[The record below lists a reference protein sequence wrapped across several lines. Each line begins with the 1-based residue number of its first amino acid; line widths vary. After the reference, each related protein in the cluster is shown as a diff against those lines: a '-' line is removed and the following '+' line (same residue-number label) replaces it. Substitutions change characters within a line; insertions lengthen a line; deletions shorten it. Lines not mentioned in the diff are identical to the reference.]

1 MFADHSTTSNRQRDI
16 RNVTGLVLLCAIVVV
31 PGMGSIAMWDPDE
44 GLHAA
49 ISKDMVLSGDWIT
62 PQANGE
68 PFFDKPPL
76 FTWFVALSFMALG
89 FTELAARLPA
99 ALIGIATVL
108 VVYLFGRRMFGTTA
122 ALLGAVVLATS
133 AEQMVLART
142 VVHDISLSLFVTLA
156 LLAFYR
162 AYIEERY
169 RRRYLVL
176 AYASVGAAVLSKGPI
191 GLLLPVAIS
200 GIFLV
205 ARRDLGFVRKAI
217 SVPGALV
224 FLAVAAPWYVAVS
237 LANESYLAYFLL
249 EKNLGSFSSE
259 VGRHPEPFYHYVP
272 VIILGFLPWSWFLL
286 LAMVRSIRR
295 RSAANPARLFALIWF
310 GFVFVFFSMASSKLE
325 TYLLPLFPAGAFLVG
340 ELWSELLSAREK
352 RPRTGLL
359 ISYALLIITL
369 LAEVVVV
376 WGRLGS
382 FPEVRPDLHV
392 PLGATFTAINVASVT
407 LMILFL
413 VRRNYRALFA
423 TTTASMVA
431 VIVLFCLLIA
441 PALDPYKSTKSVAQE
456 IDLLLAPGE
465 SITVYRELRPSTLFY
480 TDRKVRILHELSELD
495 AYLARAGALCLIDRK
510 KMKKTDSLEDVQS
523 PFRIVEEDGPKLIV
537 EGLGTRLRR

>member
-1 MFADHSTTSNRQRDI
+1 M
-16 RNVTGLVLLCAIVVV
+16 TGLVLLCAIVVV

-44 GLHAA
+44 GLHSA

-62 PQANGE
+62 PQVNGE

-76 FTWFVALSFMALG
+76 FTWLVALSFMALG

-99 ALIGIATVL
+99 ALIGTATVL

-122 ALLGAVVLATS
+122 ALLAAVVLATS
-133 AEQMVLART
+133 AEQVVLART

-162 AYIEERY
+162 AYIEERH
-169 RRRYLVL
+169 RRRYLAL
-176 AYASVGAAVLSKGPI
+176 AYASVGAAVLAKGPV

-205 ARRDLGFVRKAI
+205 ARRDLGFVRKAMPVLGTLI
-217 SVPGALV
+217 

-237 LANESYLAYFLL
+237 LANESYLEYFIL

-259 VGRHPEPFYHYVP
+259 VGRHPEPFYHYIP
-272 VIILGFLPWSWFLL
+272 VIIFGFLPWSWFLL
-286 LAMVRSIRR
+286 LGMVRWFRR
-295 RSAANPARLFALIWF
+295 RSTANPARLFALIWF

-325 TYLLPLFPAGAFLVG
+325 TYILPLFPAGAFFVG
-340 ELWSELLSAREK
+340 GLWSEVLSDREK
-352 RPRTGLL
+352 RPHPGLL
-359 ISYALLIITL
+359 IGYALLCITL
-369 LAEVVVV
+369 LAEVVVA
-376 WGRLGS
+376 WNWLGS

-392 PLGATFTAINVASVT
+392 PIGATLTAINVASVA

-413 VRRNYRALFA
+413 VRRNYRALFG
-423 TTTASMVA
+423 TTVASMVA
-431 VIVLFCLLIA
+431 VILLFCLMVA
-441 PALDPYKSTKSVAQE
+441 PALDPYKSTKTIAQG
-456 IDLLLAPGE
+456 IDRLLAPGE
-465 SITVYRELRPSTLFY
+465 SITFYREHRPSALFY
-480 TDRKVRILHELSELD
+480 TDRKVRILRDLSELD
-495 AYLARAGALCLIDRK
+495 AYLAQAGALCVIDRK
-510 KMKKTDSLEDVQS
+510 KMRQTDDLDHVLS

-537 EGLGTRLRR
+537 EGLGAGPGR